1 LTLTTLQLNF
11 LTGNNKAAENFFRLR
26 IARDIMPEELVGQ
39 IEHVTYT
46 NEDNGYTIAKVRVS
60 GRQGSIT
67 IVGNLIAPTPGEILR
82 MTGEWARHPQYG
94 DQFKVDRYETS
105 VPTTAHG
112 IQIYL
117 GSGMIKGLG
126 PVMAKRIVKKYGR
139 ETLDVIENDIDRLAE
154 VDGIGAKRVAMIKSA
169 WDEQNDIRNVMI
181 FLQSHGVSTGYATKI
196 FRQYGNRSVAVV
208 KQNPYRLATD
218 IFGIG
223 FKIADRIAT
232 LLDFPADSELRVA
245 AGVLYVLDL
254 MAGEGHVYAP
264 YENLKVECSETL
276 NVEPKLV
283 EKALA
288 TLTLEQRIVI
298 EDLTPGQKEIGR
310 REKCVY
316 LVRFHVCETGVAE
329 RLKTLQASSKSMRQI
344 HVSDALAWV
353 QRRLA
358 IDLAG
363 EQRRAVSA
371 ALTDK
376 VLVITGGPGTG
387 KTTIINAI
395 LQIFNRI
402 GAKVLLAA
410 PTGRAAKR
418 MSETCKYGARTIHRM
433 LEFNRLKGGFQRNE
447 QKPLSCE
454 LLVIDEASMVDTLLM
469 HHLLKAVPLETTL
482 ILVGDVNQLPS
493 VGAGNVLK
501 DVIGSGTVTV
511 VELNEIFRQ
520 AKHSR
525 IVVNAH
531 RINNGQQPEWSET
544 SPTDPSLTDFYFI
557 QQEDPEKVLNII
569 LELTKERIPRRFG
582 LDPIDDIQVLT
593 PMHRGIV
600 GADNLNIR
608 LQEEL
613 NPATERIVRGDREL
627 RINDK
632 VMQIRN
638 NYDKDV
644 FNGDIGRVGRIDPV
658 DQEVVIRFDEQD
670 VIYSYSDLDQIVLA
684 YAVSVHKSQGSEYP
698 AVVIPILT
706 QHYLLLQRNLVYTAI
721 TRGRSLVVMVGTRK
735 ALAIAVGNSKPRRR
749 FTHLEARLAST

>member
-1 LTLTTLQLNF
+1 MTHRSGFRIGSDGATDVSFQLNV
-11 LTGNNKAAENFFRLR
+11 
-26 IARDIMPEELVGQ
+26 ARDTMPEKLVGQ
-39 IEHVTYT
+39 IENITYT
-46 NEDNGYTIAKVRVS
+46 NEENGYTIAKVRVS
-60 GRQGSIT
+60 GRQDPIT
-67 IVGNLIAPTPGEILR
+67 IVANLIAPTPGEVLR
-82 MTGEWARHPQYG
+82 MTGEWTRHPQYG
-94 DQFKVDRYETS
+94 NQFKVDEYETS
-105 VPTTAHG
+105 VPATAHG
-112 IQIYL
+112 IRIYL

-126 PVMAKRIVKKYGR
+126 PVMAKRIVKKFGR
-139 ETLDVIENDIDRLAE
+139 ETLNVIEKDIDKLAQ
-154 VDGIGAKRVAMIKSA
+154 VNGIGAKRVAMIKSA
-169 WDEQNDIRNVMI
+169 WDEQKDIRDVMI

-208 KQNPYRLATD
+208 KQNPFRLATD
-218 IFGIG
+218 ISGIG
-223 FKIADRIAT
+223 FKIADRIAA
-232 LLDFPADSELRVA
+232 LLDFPADSDLRVA
-245 AGVLYVLDL
+245 AGVLYVLEL
-254 MAGEGHVYAP
+254 MTGEGHVFAP
-264 YENLKVECSETL
+264 YGSLKAECSEVL
-276 NVEPKLV
+276 KVAPELV

-288 TLTLEQRIVI
+288 SLTIKGRIVI
-298 EDLTPGQKEIGR
+298 EDLTPGQREIEGR
-310 REKCVY
+310 DTCVY
-316 LVRFHVCETGVAE
+316 LTRFHVCETGIAE
-329 RLKTLQASSKSMRQI
+329 RLKTLKASSKSMRQI
-344 HVSDALAWV
+344 RVSDALEWV
-353 QRRLA
+353 QRRLT
-358 IDLAG
+358 IDLADD
-363 EQRRAVSA
+363 QRRAVSA

-402 GAKVLLAA
+402 GARVLLAA

-418 MSETCKYGARTIHRM
+418 MSETCKCHARTIHRM

-447 QKPLSCE
+447 QKPLACE

-469 HHLLKAVPLETTL
+469 YHLLKAIPLGTTL

-511 VELNEIFRQ
+511 VALNEIFRQ

-531 RINNGQQPEWSET
+531 RINNGQQPEWSDT
-544 SPTDPSLTDFYFI
+544 SSAGPSLTDFYFI
-557 QQEDPEKVLNII
+557 QQEDPAKVLNII
-569 LELTKERIPRRFG
+569 LELTKERIPRRFE

-613 NPATERIVRGDREL
+613 NPATERIIRGDREL

-698 AVVIPILT
+698 AVVMPILT

-721 TRGRSLVVMVGTRK
+721 TRGRKLVVMVGTRK
-735 ALAIAVGNSKPRRR
+735 ALAIAVGNSKPQRR
-749 FTHLEARLAST
+749 FTRLEARLASD